1 MSIFLGVDTGGTYT
15 DAVLLR
21 DGENVIASAKSL
33 TTREDLALGI
43 GRAVDAVMG
52 ESGVKPAEISL
63 ASLSTTLATNALV
76 EGQGGRV
83 ALIAIGF
90 SQNDLGRQGLE
101 ASMKGDPVLTIAGGH
116 GHAGQEKN
124 PLDLGALEAGI
135 KEIAPH
141 VTGFAVAAQFA
152 TRNPAHEIA
161 ARDLIRRLTA
171 KPVSCS
177 HELSAKL
184 NGPKRAMTA
193 VLNARLIGMIDHLI
207 TAAET
212 FLKDRAITAPLMVVR
227 GDGALVSST
236 VARFKPIE
244 TILSGPAAS
253 LVGAHWLTGVSD
265 AIVSD
270 IGGTTT
276 DVAVLSEGR
285 PAIDPLGARV
295 GPFRTMVEAV
305 SVRTF
310 GLGGDSEV
318 RLAHDGL
325 AGTLE
330 LGPRRM
336 MPLSL
341 CAQTWPDI
349 VLPALTR
356 QVNGD
361 RVSEMDG
368 IFAIPM
374 QTQGLDPE
382 GLNPREMDLLSRL
395 GGQVREVTGI
405 VPNQRVLAALN
416 GLIARGFV
424 LLSGPTPSDAAHVL
438 GRQSGWNSDA
448 ALAGLRLFSR
458 RKTAAGN
465 RLAASAEAMAEMI
478 IARLETQTVHALLT
492 TAFAED
498 GDGWDQHDPETLA
511 RHVLTNAGL
520 DHKRGLIAF
529 DTKLNVPLVG
539 LGASA
544 PTYYPPVGNRL
555 GAETILPE
563 HAGVANAIGAVVGQI
578 SARVHGV
585 VTSPSEGRFRA
596 HLMTGPQDFADE
608 HAAMTCL
615 EGELIARASDQAKSS
630 GAEDISVRLEKDIRR
645 SEVEGQPIFIEAE
658 IVAEAS
664 GRPRIATN

>member
-1 MSIFLGVDTGGTYT
+1 MSVFLGVDTGGTYT
-15 DAVLLR
+15 DAVLLAN
-21 DGENVIASAKSL
+21 GETVIAAAKSL

-43 GRAVDAVMG
+43 GRAVDEVMR
-52 ESGVKPAEISL
+52 ESGVKPAGISL

-116 GHAGQEKN
+116 GHAGQEKA
-124 PLDLGALEAGI
+124 PLDMVALEKGI
-135 KEIAPH
+135 AHIAPH
-141 VTGFAVAAQFA
+141 VSGFAVAAQFA

-161 ARDLIRRLTA
+161 ARDLIRRRTG

-177 HELSAKL
+177 HELSARL

-193 VLNARLIGMIDHLI
+193 VLNARLIVLIDHLI
-207 TAAET
+207 TAAER
-212 FLKDRAITAPLMVVR
+212 LLSEKGITAPLMVVR
-227 GDGALVSST
+227 GDGALVSAAL
-236 VARFKPIE
+236 ARFKPIE

-253 LVGAHWLTGVSD
+253 LVGAHWLTGVPD
-265 AIVSD
+265 ALVSD

-276 DVAVLSEGR
+276 DIAVLRQGR

-305 SVRTF
+305 AVRTF

-325 AGTLE
+325 AGSLE

-336 MPLSL
+336 MPLAL
-341 CAQTWPDI
+341 CAKSWPEI
-349 VLPALTR
+349 VLPALAR

-361 RVSEMDG
+361 RIAEMDG
-368 IFAIPM
+368 VFAIPM
-374 QTQGLDPE
+374 RAHGLDTE
-382 GLNPREMDLLSRL
+382 GLNPRELDLLDRID
-395 GGQVREVTGI
+395 GQVREVSRI
-405 VPNQRVLAALN
+405 VPNQRALAAMN

-424 LLSGPTPSDAAHVL
+424 LLSGPTPTDAAHVL
-438 GRQSGWNSDA
+438 GRQAGWDGDA

-458 RKTAAGN
+458 KRTAAGK
-465 RLAASAEAMAEMI
+465 RLAASAQALAAMI
-478 IARLETQTVHALLT
+478 IARLETQTVQAQLT

-498 GDGWDQHDPETLA
+498 DNEWGPHDPETLA
-511 RHVLTNAGL
+511 RHVLTTGGL
-520 DHKRGLIAF
+520 DHRRGLIAL

-544 PTYYPPVGNRL
+544 STYYPAVGKRL

-563 HAGVANAIGAVVGQI
+563 HAGVANAIGAVVGQV
-578 SARVHGV
+578 SARVRGV
-585 VTSPSEGRFRA
+585 VTSPSEGRFCA
-596 HLMTGPQDFADE
+596 HLLTGPKDFAE
-608 HAAMTCL
+608 EAAALACL
-615 EGELIARASDQAKSS
+615 EDELVTRAREQAKNS
-630 GAEDISVRLEKDIRR
+630 GADEIGVRVEKDIRR
-645 SEVEGQPIFIEAE
+645 SEVQGRPVFIEAE
-658 IVAEAS
+658 LTVEAA
-664 GRPRIATN
+664 GRPRIATH